1 MKTINTLFR
10 LPSLLGA
17 AALTLTVAASTP
29 SYAFDNGACDPS
41 CACPENQYDSSCA
54 YDAPYGVYPYGYYDY
69 GSDWTYGSR
78 LHEDNHR
85 SYGYDHNGSND
96 HGSGGFGHAGAFGGH
111 AGG

>member
-54 YDAPYGVYPYGYYDY
+54 YDAWKNELGPDESSEQAAYRV
-69 GSDWTYGSR
+69 
-78 LHEDNHR
+78 E
-85 SYGYDHNGSND
+85 
-96 HGSGGFGHAGAFGGH
+96 
-111 AGG
+111 